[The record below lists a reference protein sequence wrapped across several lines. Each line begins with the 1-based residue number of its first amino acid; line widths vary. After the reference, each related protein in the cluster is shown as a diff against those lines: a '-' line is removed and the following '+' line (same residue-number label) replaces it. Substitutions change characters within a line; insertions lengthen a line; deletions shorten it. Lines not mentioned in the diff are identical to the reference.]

1 MRVPPIIDSKCLRT
15 DVVAIIA
22 RKYLLVKHKSTQ
34 SLTFGNFT
42 KKEGAILASLYE
54 RLDTLCKANGISGSR
69 LGLEIGYGKS
79 LMTDLK
85 NGRKKSVNFETAQK
99 IAAYFGVSVG
109 YLLGEEDV
117 SPVTREMNEK
127 ANLLAKITIKAQRD
141 PQFMSDLQAFFE
153 MDEEKRRAIIA
164 LIK

>member
-1 MRVPPIIDSKCLRT
+1 M
-15 DVVAIIA
+15 
-22 RKYLLVKHKSTQ
+22 
-34 SLTFGNFT
+34 
-42 KKEGAILASLYE
+42 ASLYE

-109 YLLGEEDV
+109 YLLGEEDA
-117 SPVTREMNEK
+117 SPISHEMNEK
-127 ANLLAKITIKAQRD
+127 ANLLAKITVKAQRD
-141 PQFMSDLQAFFE
+141 PQFFAAIEALYN
-153 MDEEKRRAIIA
+153 MDDDRRNA
-164 LIK
+164 LMLLMQK